1 MCFSSLLL
9 SNVHSQL
16 LSRVG
21 GEVDAVV
28 GWHRVC
34 ACVCARVCVPTPKLL
49 SALVLFAPKLVGPTI
64 V

>member
-1 MCFSSLLL
+1 MWFSSLLL

-28 GWHRVC
+28 RWHRVC
-34 ACVCARVCVPTPKLL
+34 ACVCAPTPKLL